1 MAEENISQVKEMIP
15 DENCCF
21 VLPPP
26 PPAAV
31 SNGNVN
37 MRRYSTGALDKRV
50 PPGGK
55 AQLQTRYRG
64 NQTSSTHDLCKHG
77 KRREDELVIK
87 PWKLVKNKK
96 VEGGGGLVKNET
108 LSVVRKSLVSVSK
121 TEKSLNVAKRDATA
135 AVVSE
140 VVKSDG
146 LRAKRSE
153 TKSTTTTT
161 PSDSAVGVRMVK
173 KTNVDVKKVSKSSRE
188 DVLKNLKDKEK
199 KTKIDDV
206 LEKKVSR
213 IMEKKSFKE
222 DLLKNVKRKEKTEID
237 ERVRCDDV
245 VEKTLYVVESSIA
258 EKKKKKS
265 IGSVKSET
273 LKRSDPRPP
282 IRQITSRSNTSLSEK
297 KESGSPTLVANAKT
311 EIKKRIGL
319 KPKAIPPPGPPT
331 RPVSFKKGKVLEPKA
346 EDPTLTSINFKKRVV
361 QEPKLRSDVN
371 KNKNN
376 LKDKGE
382 GVGKMSYNS
391 GEGIREKVVLRHRKV
406 EEKKIM
412 GTLFNNVIEETVNKL
427 GEERKSRVKALVG
440 AFETVI
446 SLQDNDKTSLLKKK
460 KIQNKSTSSQV
471 VEG

>member
-26 PPAAV
+26 PAAV

-37 MRRYSTGALDKRV
+37 MRWYSTGVLDKRA

-55 AQLQTRYRG
+55 AQGQTRYRW
-64 NQTSSTHDLCKHG
+64 NQTSSSHDLCKHG

-87 PWKLVKNKK
+87 PCKLVKNKK
-96 VEGGGGLVKNET
+96 VEGGGGLVNGET
-108 LSVVRKSLVSVSK
+108 LSVVMRKSLVSVSK
-121 TEKSLNVAKRDATA
+121 PDKSLHVAKKDPA

-140 VVKSDG
+140 VVKSCDG
-146 LRAKRSE
+146 LRAKISE
-153 TKSTTTTT
+153 TKSTTTT
-161 PSDSAVGVRMVK
+161 PSDSASGVRMVK
-173 KTNVDVKKVSKSSRE
+173 KTNVDVKKVSKSSKE
-188 DVLKNLKDKEK
+188 DVLKNIKDKEK

-213 IMEKKSFKE
+213 IMEKKSSKE

-237 ERVRCDDV
+237 KLVRCDDV
-245 VEKTLYVVESSIA
+245 LEKTWYAVVASSIE

-265 IGSVKSET
+265 VGSVKSET

-282 IRQITSRSNTSLSEK
+282 IRQITSRSKTSLSEK
-297 KESGSPTLVANAKT
+297 KESGSPTLD
-311 EIKKRIGL
+311 GL
-319 KPKAIPPPGPPT
+319 RPKAIPPPGPPT
-331 RPVSFKKGKVLEPKA
+331 RPVSFKKGKALEAKA
-346 EDPTLTSINFKKRVV
+346 EDPILTSIKFKKRVV
-361 QEPKLRSDVN
+361 QEPKLISGVN
-371 KNKNN
+371 KNKKN
-376 LKDKGE
+376 LKDRGE
-382 GVGKMSYNS
+382 GDKKMSYNNS
-391 GEGIREKVVLRHRKV
+391 DEGKQEKVVLRHRKL
-406 EEKKIM
+406 EEKKKM

-427 GEERKSRVKALVG
+427 VEERNSRVKALVG

-460 KIQNKSTSSQV
+460 KKIQNKSTSSQV

>member
-21 VLPPP
+21 VLPPA
-26 PPAAV
+26 PAAV

-37 MRRYSTGALDKRV
+37 MRWYSTGVLDKRV

-55 AQLQTRYRG
+55 AQGQTRYRG

-77 KRREDELVIK
+77 KRREDELVIR

-96 VEGGGGLVKNET
+96 VEGGGGLVNGET
-108 LSVVRKSLVSVSK
+108 LSVVMRKSLVSVSK
-121 TEKSLNVAKRDATA
+121 PDKSLHVAKKDPA

-140 VVKSDG
+140 VVKSCDG
-146 LRAKRSE
+146 LRAKISE
-153 TKSTTTTT
+153 TKSTTTT
-161 PSDSAVGVRMVK
+161 PSDSASGVRMVK
-173 KTNVDVKKVSKSSRE
+173 KTNVDVKKVSKSSEE
-188 DVLKNLKDKEK
+188 DVLKNIKDKEK

-213 IMEKKSFKE
+213 IMEKKSSKE

-237 ERVRCDDV
+237 KLVRCDDV
-245 VEKTLYVVESSIA
+245 LEKTWYAVVASSIE

-265 IGSVKSET
+265 VGSVKSET

-282 IRQITSRSNTSLSEK
+282 IRQITSR
-297 KESGSPTLVANAKT
+297 
-311 EIKKRIGL
+311 
-319 KPKAIPPPGPPT
+319 PKAIPSPGLPT
-331 RPVSFKKGKVLEPKA
+331 RPVSFKKRRLFEPKT
-346 EDPTLTSINFKKRVV
+346 EDPTLTSIKFKKRVV
-361 QEPKLRSDVN
+361 QEPKLISDVN
-371 KNKNN
+371 KNKKN
-376 LKDKGE
+376 LKDRGE
-382 GVGKMSYNS
+382 GDKKMSYNNS
-391 GEGIREKVVLRHRKV
+391 DEGKQEKVVLRHRKV
-406 EEKKIM
+406 EEKKKM

-427 GEERKSRVKALVG
+427 VEERKSRVKALVG

-460 KIQNKSTSSQV
+460 KKKKIQNKSISSQV

>member
-26 PPAAV
+26 PAAV

-37 MRRYSTGALDKRV
+37 MRWYSTGVLDKRA

-55 AQLQTRYRG
+55 AQGQTRYRW
-64 NQTSSTHDLCKHG
+64 NQTSSSHDLCKHG

-87 PWKLVKNKK
+87 PCKLVKNKK
-96 VEGGGGLVKNET
+96 VEGGGGLVNGET
-108 LSVVRKSLVSVSK
+108 LSVVMRKSLVSVSK
-121 TEKSLNVAKRDATA
+121 PDKSLHVAKKDPA

-140 VVKSDG
+140 VVKSCDG
-146 LRAKRSE
+146 LRAKISE
-153 TKSTTTTT
+153 TKSTTTT
-161 PSDSAVGVRMVK
+161 PSDSASGVRMVK
-173 KTNVDVKKVSKSSRE
+173 KTNVDVKKVSKSSKE
-188 DVLKNLKDKEK
+188 DVLKNIKDKEK

-213 IMEKKSFKE
+213 IMEKKSSKE

-237 ERVRCDDV
+237 KLVRCDDV
-245 VEKTLYVVESSIA
+245 LEKTWYAVVASSIE

-265 IGSVKSET
+265 VGSVKSET

-282 IRQITSRSNTSLSEK
+282 IRQITSR
-297 KESGSPTLVANAKT
+297 
-311 EIKKRIGL
+311 
-319 KPKAIPPPGPPT
+319 PKAIPPPGPPT
-331 RPVSFKKGKVLEPKA
+331 RPVSFKKGKALEAKA
-346 EDPTLTSINFKKRVV
+346 EDPILTSIKFKKRVV
-361 QEPKLRSDVN
+361 QEPKLISGVN
-371 KNKNN
+371 KNKKN
-376 LKDKGE
+376 LKDRGE
-382 GVGKMSYNS
+382 GDKKMSYNNS
-391 GEGIREKVVLRHRKV
+391 DEGKQEKVVLRHRKL
-406 EEKKIM
+406 EEKKKM

-427 GEERKSRVKALVG
+427 VEERNSRVKALVG

-460 KIQNKSTSSQV
+460 KKIQNKSTSSQV

>member
-26 PPAAV
+26 SAAV

-37 MRRYSTGALDKRV
+37 MRWYSTGVLDKRV

-55 AQLQTRYRG
+55 AQGQTRYRG

-87 PWKLVKNKK
+87 PCKLVKNKK
-96 VEGGGGLVKNET
+96 VEGGGGLVNGET
-108 LSVVRKSLVSVSK
+108 LSVVMRKSLVSVSK
-121 TEKSLNVAKRDATA
+121 PDKSLHVAKKDPA

-140 VVKSDG
+140 VVKSCDG
-146 LRAKRSE
+146 LRAKISE
-153 TKSTTTTT
+153 TKSTTTT
-161 PSDSAVGVRMVK
+161 PSDSASGVRMVK
-173 KTNVDVKKVSKSSRE
+173 KTNVDVKKVSKSSKE
-188 DVLKNLKDKEK
+188 DVLKNIKDKEK

-213 IMEKKSFKE
+213 IMEKKSSKE

-237 ERVRCDDV
+237 ELVRCDDV
-245 VEKTLYVVESSIA
+245 LEKTWYAVASSIE

-265 IGSVKSET
+265 VGSVKSET

-282 IRQITSRSNTSLSEK
+282 IRQITSRSKTSLSEK

-319 KPKAIPPPGPPT
+319 KPKAIPPPGLPT
-331 RPVSFKKGKVLEPKA
+331 RPVSFKKRRVFEPKT
-346 EDPTLTSINFKKRVV
+346 EDPTLTSIKFKKRVV
-361 QEPKLRSDVN
+361 QEPKLISDVN
-371 KNKNN
+371 KNKKN
-376 LKDKGE
+376 LKDRGE
-382 GVGKMSYNS
+382 GDKKMSYNNS
-391 GEGIREKVVLRHRKV
+391 DEGKQEKVVLRHRKV
-406 EEKKIM
+406 EEKKKM
-412 GTLFNNVIEETVNKL
+412 GTLFNNVIEVTVNKL
-427 GEERKSRVKALVG
+427 VEERKSRVKALVG

-460 KIQNKSTSSQV
+460 IQNKSTSSQV

>member
-15 DENCCF
+15 DESCRS
-21 VLPPP
+21 VLLPPP
-26 PPAAV
+26 AVV
-31 SNGNVN
+31 SNSSVN
-37 MRRYSTGALDKRV
+37 LRRQSTGALDKRV
-50 PPGGK
+50 PTGGK

-108 LSVVRKSLVSVSK
+108 LSLVRKSLVSVSK
-121 TEKSLNVAKRDATA
+121 PDKSLHVAKRDPPA

-140 VVKSDG
+140 VVKSCDG

-237 ERVRCDDV
+237 EPVRCDDV
-245 VEKTLYVVESSIA
+245 VEKTLYVVESSFE

-282 IRQITSRSNTSLSEK
+282 IRQFTSRSKTGLSEK

-346 EDPTLTSINFKKRVV
+346 EDPTLTSIKFKKRVV

-406 EEKKIM
+406 EEKKKM
-412 GTLFNNVIEETVNKL
+412 GTLFNNVTEETVNKL

-460 KIQNKSTSSQV
+460 NIQNKSTSSQV

>member
-26 PPAAV
+26 PAAV

-37 MRRYSTGALDKRV
+37 MRWYSTGVLDKRA

-55 AQLQTRYRG
+55 AQGQTRYRW
-64 NQTSSTHDLCKHG
+64 NQTSSSHDLCKHG

-87 PWKLVKNKK
+87 PCKLVKNKK
-96 VEGGGGLVKNET
+96 VEGGGGLVNGET
-108 LSVVRKSLVSVSK
+108 LSVVMRKSLVSVSK
-121 TEKSLNVAKRDATA
+121 PDKSLHVAKKDPA

-140 VVKSDG
+140 VVKSCDG
-146 LRAKRSE
+146 LRAKISE
-153 TKSTTTTT
+153 TKSTTTT
-161 PSDSAVGVRMVK
+161 PSDSASGVRMVK
-173 KTNVDVKKVSKSSRE
+173 KTNVDVKKVSKSSKE
-188 DVLKNLKDKEK
+188 DVLKNIKDKEK

-213 IMEKKSFKE
+213 IMEKKSSKE

-237 ERVRCDDV
+237 KLVRCDDV
-245 VEKTLYVVESSIA
+245 LEKTWYAVVASSIE

-265 IGSVKSET
+265 VGSVKSET

-282 IRQITSRSNTSLSEK
+282 IRQITSRS
-297 KESGSPTLVANAKT
+297 KT
-311 EIKKRIGL
+311 KDGL
-319 KPKAIPPPGPPT
+319 RPKAIPPPGPPT
-331 RPVSFKKGKVLEPKA
+331 RPVSFKKGKALEAKA
-346 EDPTLTSINFKKRVV
+346 EDPILTSIKFKKRVV
-361 QEPKLRSDVN
+361 QEPKLISGVN
-371 KNKNN
+371 KNKKN
-376 LKDKGE
+376 LKDRGE
-382 GVGKMSYNS
+382 GDKKMSYNNS
-391 GEGIREKVVLRHRKV
+391 DEGKQEKVVLRHRKL
-406 EEKKIM
+406 EEKKKM

-427 GEERKSRVKALVG
+427 VEERNSRVKALVG

-460 KIQNKSTSSQV
+460 KKIQNKSTSSQV